1 MYSKGYIW
9 YTKKNMDKKILIVED
24 DRAEANVLV
33 DKFTQ
38 EGFLV
43 STAENGKKGL
53 ERALLD
59 HPDLILLDIIMP
71 EMDGLSMLNELRK
84 DEWGKAVPVIIL
96 TNLNPDDEIVRQ
108 KGVMDFAYFLIKS
121 NWKLD
126 DVVRAVK
133 KELKIA

>member
-1 MYSKGYIW
+1 MGK
-9 YTKKNMDKKILIVED
+9 D
-24 DRAEANVLV
+24 DRPEANVLV

-108 KGVMDFAYFLIKS
+108 KGVMDFSYFLIKS

-126 DVVRAVK
+126 DVVSAVK

>member
-1 MYSKGYIW
+1 MEKR
-9 YTKKNMDKKILIVED
+9 ILIVED
-24 DRAEANVLV
+24 ERAESNVLAE
-33 DKFTQ
+33 KFIQ

-53 ERALLD
+53 ERALMD

-71 EMDGLSMLNELRK
+71 EMDGLSMLEELRK
-84 DEWGKAVPVIIL
+84 DEWGKTVPVIIL

-108 KGVMDFAYFLIKS
+108 KGPSAYAYFLIKS
-121 NWKLD
+121 NWMLD

-133 KELKIA
+133 KELGLI

>member
-1 MYSKGYIW
+1 M
-9 YTKKNMDKKILIVED
+9 ED

-53 ERALLD
+53 ERAFVD
-59 HPDLILLDIIMP
+59 HPDILLLDIVMP
-71 EMDGLSMLNELRK
+71 EMDGISMLNELRK
-84 DEWGKAVPVIIL
+84 DEWGKSVPVIIL
-96 TNLNPDDEIVRQ
+96 TNLNPDDEIVRR
-108 KGVMDFAYFLIKS
+108 KGLLDFSYFLIKS

-133 KELKIA
+133 KELHLI

>member
-1 MYSKGYIW
+1 M
-9 YTKKNMDKKILIVED
+9 ED

-43 STAENGKKGL
+43 STAENGRKGL

-59 HPDLILLDIIMP
+59 HPELILLDIVMP
-71 EMDGLSMLNELRK
+71 EMDGLSMLEELRK
-84 DEWGKAVPVIIL
+84 DEWGKTVPVVIL
-96 TNLNPDDEIVRQ
+96 TNLNPDDEIVRR
-108 KGVMDFAYFLIKS
+108 KGPAGFSYFLIKS

-126 DVVRAVK
+126 DVVSAVK
-133 KELKIA
+133 KELEVV